1 MSKLLIIDDE
11 KTICTSLMFALE
23 DEYEIT
29 TASNIYEVES
39 ALNAVYFDVVLL
51 DLKFGDISG
60 LDLLPVIKQK
70 NKTTPVI
77 MMTAYASVKSSID
90 AMKMGVYDY
99 IMKPIDIDKLR
110 FFILKAVEYKNL
122 NEKISRLESEMKHQN
137 KIQKIIGTS
146 KKLQDVFHIIDKVK
160 NINMSVLIEGQSGT
174 GKELVAH
181 EIHNQG
187 NRKDRPFE
195 VVNCGA
201 IPSTLIESE
210 LFGYE
215 KGAFTGAD
223 TRKKGLFELA
233 DKGTLFLDE
242 IGEMDLHAQV
252 KLLRV
257 LQSKEIFPLGS
268 ESSKKVDVRIIAA
281 TNKDLKE
288 EVAKGH
294 FREDLYFR
302 LNVVRIKMPPLKN
315 RLEDIPML
323 IEHFIK
329 QTAETYSMPTKRISR
344 DALTALETYSFPGN
358 VRELQNI
365 IERALVFASGDT
377 IHVQDLPESVSGHSV
392 CALGKQSGII
402 PVAIGTTLK
411 EAERL
416 LVEHTLEYHQG
427 NRRKTAETLGM
438 SERNLRYK
446 IKEYQERSTDNV

>member
-1 MSKLLIIDDE
+1 MKKLLIIDDE
-11 KTICTSLMFALE
+11 KTICTSLMFAFE
-23 DEYEIT
+23 DDYEIT

-39 ALNAVYFDVVLL
+39 ALNAVDFDVVLL
-51 DLKFGDISG
+51 DLKFGEISG
-60 LDLLPVIKQK
+60 LDLLPMIKQK
-70 NKTTPVI
+70 NKDTPVI

-99 IMKPIDIDKLR
+99 IMKPIDMDKLR
-110 FFILKAVEYKNL
+110 FFILKAVEYKCL
-122 NEKISRLESEMKHQN
+122 NEKISRLENAVKHHH
-137 KIQKIIGTS
+137 KIHKIIGTS

-174 GKELVAH
+174 GKELVAR
-181 EIHNQG
+181 EIHCQG
-187 NRKDRPFE
+187 NRKDQAFE

-268 ESSKKVDVRIIAA
+268 EGSKKVDVRIIAA
-281 TNKDLKE
+281 TNRDLKE
-288 EVAKGH
+288 QVENGH

-302 LNVVRIKMPPLKN
+302 LNVVRINMPPLKN
-315 RLEDIPML
+315 RHGDIPVL

-329 QTAETYSMPTKRISR
+329 QTAENYGMSAKRISR
-344 DALTALETYSFPGN
+344 DALAALETYSFPGN

-365 IERALVFASGDT
+365 IERALVFAGGDM
-377 IHVQDLPESVSGHSV
+377 IQLEDLPESVTGQTMH
-392 CALGKQSGII
+392 ALGRQSGII

-411 EAERL
+411 DAERL
-416 LVEHTLEYHQG
+416 LIERTLEYHEG

-446 IKEYQERSTDNV
+446 IKEYMEG

>member
-122 NEKISRLESEMKHQN
+122 NEKISRLESEMKHKN
-137 KIQKIIGTS
+137 RIHKIIGTS

-160 NINMSVLIEGQSGT
+160 SINMSVLIEGQSGT

-187 NRKDRPFE
+187 NRKNHPFE

-288 EVAKGH
+288 EVAKGQ

-344 DALTALETYSFPGN
+344 DALTALETYGFPGN

-392 CALGKQSGII
+392 CTLGKQSGII
-402 PVAIGTTLK
+402 PVPIGTTLK

-446 IKEYQERSTDNV
+446 IKEYQEGAPDTV